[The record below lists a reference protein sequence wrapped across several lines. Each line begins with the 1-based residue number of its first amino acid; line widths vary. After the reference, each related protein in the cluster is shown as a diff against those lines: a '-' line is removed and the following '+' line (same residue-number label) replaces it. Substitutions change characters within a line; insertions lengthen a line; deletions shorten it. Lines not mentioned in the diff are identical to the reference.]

1 MTKKTK
7 KLAIL
12 LVALMTS
19 VTIFIACNNENDTD
33 SDIQLKS
40 TGNNT
45 IFNPDN
51 TYDVYGEGIIK
62 LCKKI
67 NQLLLDEKLNEDDY
81 YTKVEML
88 IKSNLTSYPK
98 YSEKDILSLDSI
110 RFYYMLDTFV
120 DELTRYG
127 VIKASRKAENYIK
140 KNFTNLDEQKI
151 CLCIISE
158 LKYYLYASSTIN
170 YAPDREQRLDNC
182 MYNKMYDIKHGNWID
197 KVVFIAGLPE
207 SAIVLFASCEYDA
220 AFNPNKQECQMKKPF
235 PKN

>member
-67 NQLLLDEKLNEDDY
+67 NQLLLDEKLNEIGYIVPGLGDAGDRLY
-81 YTKVEML
+81 GTK
-88 IKSNLTSYPK
+88 
-98 YSEKDILSLDSI
+98 
-110 RFYYMLDTFV
+110 
-120 DELTRYG
+120 
-127 VIKASRKAENYIK
+127 
-140 KNFTNLDEQKI
+140 
-151 CLCIISE
+151 
-158 LKYYLYASSTIN
+158 
-170 YAPDREQRLDNC
+170 
-182 MYNKMYDIKHGNWID
+182 
-197 KVVFIAGLPE
+197 
-207 SAIVLFASCEYDA
+207 
-220 AFNPNKQECQMKKPF
+220 
-235 PKN
+235 